1 MLLLNNKG
9 DLNMRERISDKMIA
23 VDTEYHT
30 NEIGM
35 IDNVYCVCTTDNKG
49 NHFKKWTSKTKDEN
63 ILHEIAEFHGLDPK
77 EMILVCHA
85 LDKAE
90 RRAFKFLGVENRN
103 YKFIC
108 TWHLA
113 SMLKNSFSKK
123 TARMKSKNT
132 TYESDAE
139 AIEAATESKLQKAKS
154 LSYAGLC
161 KDILKV
167 NIDTAHKEEMRKL
180 CIMNRTADNEQ
191 QIMDYCADD
200 TKYLLPLLE
209 NLSKVYFSCLKNS
222 FCPLRPGM
230 FNEITFTDC
239 FKYLIT
245 QCESINLFGE
255 IADKGL
261 PVDVERCN
269 TVKRNAIKYRE
280 RMKAEFNDKYSG
292 SYVLQKGLYKEDTK
306 VTQKYMNDLLESSK
320 LTSTYPKSD
329 KTGKWSMSSDNLK
342 EYFHDTNTFAEHY
355 RQLNK
360 LTRLL
365 NGVSKQSDSPFDYIV
380 DDKLWY
386 ESLQPYGTIT
396 SRCTPSTRKFVF
408 GWHKS
413 LYGILNP
420 KPGKWLVELDYG
432 SEETFVQCCICN
444 DNNYHEIYQSKDIY
458 LAFANKMGLVP
469 NNDWNTLSKSE
480 LKEKYATVRKLI
492 KPMILGLSYGMA
504 APRLAKRLN
513 IPVVKAEGYVE
524 KVNQILHVSTKY
536 KSLLDE
542 KAKRCKAFSLPDGFI
557 CRTAER
563 FIDNNHTTVGNWPF
577 QSAGGTILR
586 SLIKTLDKANL
597 KANVLATIHDAIF
610 FEVDEGDYET
620 INKVSEIMKETA
632 NKVLLAPA
640 DAGWN
645 MKVGSPEIIKNGD
658 IWCTDDE
665 TFVNQFKNLLA
676 YSE

>member
-1 MLLLNNKG
+1 MC
-9 DLNMRERISDKMIA
+9 ERVSDRMIA
-23 VDTEYHT
+23 IDTEYHT
-30 NEIGM
+30 DVIGR

-49 NHFKKWTSKTKDEN
+49 NHFKKWTSETKDAN
-63 ILHEIAEFHGLDPK
+63 ILNEIAEFHGIDPK
-77 EMILVCHA
+77 EMIIIVHA
-85 LDKAE
+85 FDKAE

-103 YKFIC
+103 YKFLC

-123 TARMKSKNT
+123 TSRMKSKNT
-132 TYESDAE
+132 TYESDEE

-180 CIMNRTADNEQ
+180 CIMNLTTGNEQ

-230 FNEITFTDC
+230 FNDITFNDC

-261 PVDVERCN
+261 PVDVDRCN
-269 TVKRNAIKYRE
+269 IVKRNAIKYRE
-280 RMKAEFNDKYSG
+280 HMKTEFNNKYPG

-306 VTQKYMNDLLESSK
+306 TTQKYMNDLLESSK

-365 NGVSKQSDSPFDYIV
+365 NGVSKQSDSPFDYII
-380 DDKLWY
+380 DNKLWY

-396 SRCTPSTRKFVF
+396 SRCTPSTKRWIP
-408 GWHKS
+408 GWSKV

-420 KPGKWLVELDYG
+420 PKGKWLVELDL
-432 SEETFVQCCICN
+432 SSAETVIQAAICN
-444 DNNYHEIYQSKDIY
+444 DENYHEIYQSKDIY
-458 LAFANKMGLVP
+458 LAFANKMRLVP
-469 NNDWNTLSKSE
+469 DSDWNTLSKTE
-480 LKEKYATVRKLI
+480 LKEKYAATRKLI

-513 IPVVKAEGYVE
+513 IPVIKAERYIE
-524 KVNQILHVSTKY
+524 KVNQILHKSTQY
-536 KSLLDE
+536 KSLLDN
-542 KAKRCKAFSLPDGFI
+542 KAAKCKAFSLPDGFI

-563 FIDNNHTTVGNWPF
+563 PIDNNHTTVGNWPF
-577 QSAGGTILR
+577 QSACAAMLRAFVKTI
-586 SLIKTLDKANL
+586 DKQKREGNL
-597 KANVLATIHDAIF
+597 NIELVSTIHDALLF
-610 FEVDEGDYET
+610 TCDAEDYNT
-620 INKVSEIMKETA
+620 IEKVSNIMRDVSNA
-632 NKVLLAPA
+632 VLR
-640 DAGWN
+640 N
-645 MKVGSPEIIKNGD
+645 SMEHTMKVGSPDVIKNGD
-658 IWCTDDE
+658 IWTPEHAFDE
-665 TFVNQFKNLLA
+665 QFIHLLN
-676 YSE
+676 YKE